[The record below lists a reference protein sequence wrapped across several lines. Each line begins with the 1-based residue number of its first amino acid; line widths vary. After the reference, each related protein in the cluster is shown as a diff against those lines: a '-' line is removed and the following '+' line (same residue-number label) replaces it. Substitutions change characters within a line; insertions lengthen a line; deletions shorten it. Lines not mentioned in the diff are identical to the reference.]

1 MSTTKK
7 PAARFRNFAT
17 VVYTDSAPE
26 NWIQILSEQVVP
38 AFISPFHDKDVNPTG
53 EPKKPHYHVMIMFE
67 GKKSIEQAKEI
78 FDTINGV
85 GVEKVNSLR
94 GYARYLCHL
103 DNPEKVQYSVDEVQ
117 CLAGTDYINTIGL
130 ATDKYNAI
138 SEMIDFCEIYDVY
151 SYRELLIY
159 CMNNR
164 SDWYRILCDSGTYV
178 IREYL
183 KSRHWDSREGSDC
196 LTGIDKINSIKKDDK
211 ADESR

>member
-1 MSTTKK
+1 MAEKNK
-7 PAARFRNFAT
+7 PSARYRNFAT

-26 NWIQILSEQVVP
+26 NWMQLLSEQVVP
-38 AFISPFHDKDVNPTG
+38 AFISPLHDKDVNPTG
-53 EPKKPHYHVMIMFE
+53 EHKKEHYHVMIMFE
-67 GKKSIEQAKEI
+67 GKKSIEQAQEI
-78 FDTINGV
+78 FDVIKGV

-103 DNPEKVQYSVDEVQ
+103 DNPEKAQYSIDEVQ

-159 CMNNR
+159 SMNNR

-178 IREYL
+178 LREYL
-183 KSRHWDSREGSDC
+183 KSRHWDSKEGSDC
-196 LTGIDKINSIKKDDK
+196 LTGIDKIGSVQKEAEKN
-211 ADESR
+211 EQG